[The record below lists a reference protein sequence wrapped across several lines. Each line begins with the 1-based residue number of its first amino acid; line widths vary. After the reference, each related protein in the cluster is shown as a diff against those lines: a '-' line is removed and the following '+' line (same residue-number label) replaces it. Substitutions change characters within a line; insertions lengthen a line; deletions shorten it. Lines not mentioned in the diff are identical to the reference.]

1 MALCDLLRMKGPTD
15 RPADQP
21 IDRQTDRSTG
31 RLTDRPA
38 DRPIDRQTDQRSV
51 TPRNA
56 FLLQKLKAY
65 NSPSSS

>member
-1 MALCDLLRMKGPTD
+1 MALCDLLRMKGP
-15 RPADQP
+15 
-21 IDRQTDRSTG
+21 
-31 RLTDRPA
+31 TDRPA

-56 FLLQKLKAY
+56 VLLQKLKAY